1 MNCHT
6 LHGTGGTFGPA
17 LDIIGRSLTR
27 EQIEHYVKNP
37 KTVNDKA
44 RMPAQ
49 KDLSDKELEEVAG
62 FLANLK

>member
-1 MNCHT
+1 
-6 LHGTGGTFGPA
+6 
-17 LDIIGRSLTR
+17 
-27 EQIEHYVKNP
+27 VKNP
-37 KTVNDKA
+37 KAVNDKA